1 MGHIPRRKPTSGV
14 QVVTDSA
21 SDIPEDLVAKHHIEI
36 VPLTIR
42 FGDKEFVDREELP
55 PDAFWRQCAGTSS
68 LPETAAP
75 SPGAFRDAFGRAAAS
90 GMDGVVCVNISSGLS
105 GTFQSASAALAALP
119 DGSQVKLIDS
129 TFGSMAHGLV
139 VLAAAEAA
147 SAGASIDE
155 VESAAR
161 AAVADI
167 KGFFTLD
174 TLENLR
180 RGGRIGNAQA
190 LLGAILSIKPIL
202 ENRGGV
208 AELVS
213 RQRTRKKALSSLV
226 DVMGLQ
232 GATNTLAISHGD
244 ADDIDDFLER
254 VSSAWPGVEL
264 IVSLMGA
271 VLGTHL
277 GKGAITISGRFP
289 GAVPPAG
296 PTRP

>member
-180 RGGRIGNAQA
+180 RGGADRQCP
-190 LLGAILSIKPIL
+190 SPS
-202 ENRGGV
+202 GGD
-208 AELVS
+208 
-213 RQRTRKKALSSLV
+213 LV
-226 DVMGLQ
+226 DQADPGEQRWSCRARLAPADSQ
-232 GATNTLAISHGD
+232 EGTLISCRCHG
-244 ADDIDDFLER
+244 
-254 VSSAWPGVEL
+254 
-264 IVSLMGA
+264 
-271 VLGTHL
+271 
-277 GKGAITISGRFP
+277 
-289 GAVPPAG
+289 PAG
-296 PTRP
+296 GDQYTGDLSR